1 MGNIDQIKNLII
13 IIFDL
18 LVNLLFPFDIA
29 SDDIDLIEN

>member
-13 IIFDL
+13 SILPL
-18 LVNLLFPFDIA
+18 LVNHLFHFNVV